1 MHSACRELCQ
11 MSVSAARVLAAKPA
25 FLEEL
30 LAGMEEARQ
39 EAAAVGIVSV
49 GAVAVAFNAA
59 RAGGAVAV
67 ADAGIVTGGAAAAG
81 AATTG
86 AGAAAAGAAT
96 TGAGAA
102 AAGATTAGAG
112 AATAGAGAASAG
124 ATTATA
130 GFSAFLGPAVCTVV
144 AIGGAIKVWR
154 SMQEANT
161 HKADI
166 ERTKYGMLRRLLLGK
181 YQNQS

>member
-1 MHSACRELCQ
+1 
-11 MSVSAARVLAAKPA
+11 MSVSAARVLAAEPA

-30 LAGMEEARQ
+30 LAGMEKARQ
-39 EAAAVGIVSV
+39 EAAAAGIVGV
-49 GAVAVAFNAA
+49 GAAVAVAFNATS
-59 RAGGAVAV
+59 AGGAVAV
-67 ADAGIVTGGAAAAG
+67 ADAGIVTG
-81 AATTG
+81 
-86 AGAAAAGAAT
+86 GAAAAGAAT